1 MGSARHWGWQSAA
14 GRSCEAEEHFL
25 NTLLFARS
33 LPGCT
38 DVSTGARKANAVLHV
53 LAASLWLCVSELL
66 SWPSP
71 CWQDLAA
78 AQPRSAPHSAL
89 VSTRPIVCMCKY
101 TSALLVPKP
110 RLFCSQKARM
120 DNVRKASIPWLCSTL
135 LTWRKDPW
143 RGARSRC
150 VLQHIPAAGAR
161 AALASPAE
169 GSPRPC
175 TARSPQVP
183 TSPSAGMEQAG
194 PVPAMGRGERRWQRP
209 GALAGC
215 PSQGPTAEP
224 APSEEGQ
231 VLSLCKHRP
240 KSSTTKVHSAGG
252 SPGAGTAD
260 GTLPFAAVKA
270 RILCAA
276 SSEGQSRLRGT
287 SCPRSGCCST
297 VGPA

>member
-1 MGSARHWGWQSAA
+1 MGSARRWGWQSAA

-33 LPGCT
+33 LPGCM
-38 DVSTGARKANAVLHV
+38 DVRKANAVLRV

-71 CWQDLAA
+71 RWQDLAA

-110 RLFCSQKARM
+110 RLFCSQRARM

-175 TARSPQVP
+175 TARSPRVP

-209 GALAGC
+209 GHWLDARPRGPLQSRHLLKRVRSC
-215 PSQGPTAEP
+215 PCANTGLSP
-224 APSEEGQ
+224 APPKCTALEE
-231 VLSLCKHRP
+231 VLALVQPMGLC
-240 KSSTTKVHSAGG
+240 
-252 SPGAGTAD
+252 
-260 GTLPFAAVKA
+260 L
-270 RILCAA
+270 LL
-276 SSEGQSRLRGT
+276 Q
-287 SCPRSGCCST
+287 
-297 VGPA
+297 